1 MKNKIVFMGTPEF
14 SVPSLQALLD
24 NDFRVVA
31 VYTQPDRKVGR
42 GQQVAASAVKQL
54 ALARGLNI
62 IQIEKFSKE
71 GNIERLAELAPEL
84 IVVAAFGI
92 ILPAVVLQLPRYGCI
107 NVHPSLLPRYRG
119 ASPVA
124 TAILRGDNMTGVTI
138 MLLDEGMD
146 TGHILNQ
153 KEVPI
158 SDEDTTGTLG
168 TKLSKIGAEMLV
180 ETLPLWIEGRIK
192 TREQN
197 EKVATYSK
205 MIRKEDGNIDWRLTT
220 KELWCQV
227 RAYDPWPG
235 SYTVWH
241 GKRLKMVKVL
251 PIYND
256 MGAEPGKVVVLFGKT
271 TTIGVGTGKGIL
283 GLLMV
288 QLEGKREMTAE
299 EFAHGQRDFIGSS
312 LL

>member
-192 TREQN
+192 TRDQN